1 MSAKKQEPTKG
12 KKEYKAVKA
21 NFACDR
27 GLHCDTRFED
37 SADAARLFYNFLVYN
52 NSDVRLDALLKKNRY
67 QRKMKLVKRH
77 ILLNAEL

>member
-1 MSAKKQEPTKG
+1 MEMNKTIKG
-12 KKEYKAVKA
+12 KKEYKAIRA

-37 SADAARLFYNFLVYN
+37 SAEAAKLFYGFLVYN
-52 NSDVRLDALLKKNRY
+52 KSDVRLDALLKKNRY
-67 QRKMKLVKRH
+67 QRKMKLVMRH

>member
-1 MSAKKQEPTKG
+1 MQMSRTTNFKG
-12 KKEYKAVKA
+12 VAELNAVRA

-37 SADAARLFYNFLVYN
+37 SADAAKLFYDFLVYN
-52 NSDVRLDALLKKNRY
+52 KSDVRLDALLKKIRY
-67 QRKMKLVKRH
+67 QRKMKLVMRH

>member
-12 KKEYKAVKA
+12 KKEYKAIRA

-37 SADAARLFYNFLVYN
+37 SAEAAKLFYDFLVDN
-52 NSDVRLDALLKKNRY
+52 KPDVRLDTLLKKNRD
-67 QRKMKLVKRH
+67 QRKMKLVMRH

>member
-1 MSAKKQEPTKG
+1 MEMNKTIKG
-12 KKEYKAVKA
+12 KEEYKAIRA

-37 SADAARLFYNFLVYN
+37 SAEAAKLFYDFLVYN
-52 NSDVRLDALLKKNRY
+52 KSDVRLDTLLKKIRY
-67 QRKMKLVKRH
+67 QRKMKLVMRH

>member
-12 KKEYKAVKA
+12 KKEYKAVRA

-37 SADAARLFYNFLVYN
+37 SAEAAKLFYNFLVYN
-52 NSDVRLDALLKKNRY
+52 KSDVRLDTLLKKNRY
-67 QRKMKLVKRH
+67 QRKMKLVMRH

>member
-12 KKEYKAVKA
+12 KKEYKAVRA

-37 SADAARLFYNFLVYN
+37 SAEAAKLFYDFLVDN
-52 NSDVRLDALLKKNRY
+52 KPDVRLDTLLKKNRY
-67 QRKMKLVKRH
+67 QRKMKLVTRH
-77 ILLNAEL
+77 ILYHSNL

>member
-1 MSAKKQEPTKG
+1 MSKTTKFKG
-12 KKEYKAVKA
+12 EAELNAVRA

-37 SADAARLFYNFLVYN
+37 SADAAKLFYDFLVDN
-52 NSDVRLDALLKKNRY
+52 KSDVRLDALLKKIRY
-67 QRKMKLVKRH
+67 QRKMKLVMRH